1 MKARNYARFYVLL
14 NRLPTVDKDELKAS
28 LVSQYTGGRTE
39 SLREM
44 TEKEYDAMCDELQRQ
59 DSNLKALELYREEL
73 RRKRSA
79 VLKQLQKIGIDT
91 TDWSRVD
98 AYCMN
103 PRISGKEFRKL
114 TVDELETVNIKLRI
128 IRRKEEENNNSNQLL
143 N

>member
-28 LVSQYTGGRTE
+28 FVSQYTGGRTE

-59 DSNLKALELYREEL
+59 DSNLKARELYREEL
-73 RRKRSA
+73 RRKR
-79 VLKQLQKIGIDT
+79 LQKIGIDT
-91 TDWSRVD
+91 TDWNRVD

-103 PRISGKEFRKL
+103 TRIAGKEFRKL

>member
-14 NRLPTVDKDELKAS
+14 NRLPTVDKNELKAS

-59 DSNLKALELYREEL
+59 DSNLKARELYREEL

-91 TDWSRVD
+91 TDW
-98 AYCMN
+98 MN
-103 PRISGKEFRKL
+103 PRIAGKEFRKL
-114 TVDELETVNIKLRI
+114 TIDELETVNIKLRI
-128 IRRKEEENNNSNQLL
+128 IRRKEEGNNNSNQLL

>member
-1 MKARNYARFYVLL
+1 
-14 NRLPTVDKDELKAS
+14 
-28 LVSQYTGGRTE
+28 
-39 SLREM
+39 M

-59 DSNLKALELYREEL
+59 DSNLKARALYREEL

-91 TDWSRVD
+91 TDWNRVD

-103 PRISGKEFRKL
+103 TRIAGKEFRKL